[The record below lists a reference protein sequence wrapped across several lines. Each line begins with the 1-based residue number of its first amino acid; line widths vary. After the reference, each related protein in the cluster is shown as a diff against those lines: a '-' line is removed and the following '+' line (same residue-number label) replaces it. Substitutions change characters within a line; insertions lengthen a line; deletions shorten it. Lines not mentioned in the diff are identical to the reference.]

1 LIYNELIHVQIL
13 GVKLFMLQVNHL
25 SIYHKKDL
33 TDLICD
39 FSYSLR
45 PGDKTVIIGEEG
57 NGKSTLLKLLAEPSL
72 VDIYAEYTG
81 EIIVRDEI
89 IGYLPQ
95 ELPLQDKN
103 KSLYEFFGEIPNFL
117 ELTPRELAEISGVLG
132 ISLDFFYAEQSVG
145 TLSGGERM
153 KAQFARIL
161 LRQPTV
167 LLLDEPS
174 NDIDI
179 ATLEWL
185 EHFLVESPQ
194 PVLFVSHDELLIE
207 RTANVVIHLEK
218 VRKKTIPRHTIARL
232 PYRQYINE
240 RLAKFEHQEQQANK
254 EKEDYDNKMAK
265 YRQIEAKV
273 EHQQNAI
280 SRQDPS
286 GGRLLKKKMH
296 AVKSMGRRFER
307 EKDGMTQSPDTEE
320 SILLRFQ
327 GTIPVPSGKTVLDM
341 YLPELCIGEAI
352 LARNL
357 RLHISGGEK
366 ICITGRNGAG
376 KTTLLR
382 LIADELCARTDIRA
396 AYMPQNYEE
405 LLDDRKMP
413 VEFLSRTGFKE
424 EITRIRTW
432 LGSMKF
438 TAEEMARPI
447 SELSGGQKAKLFFL
461 KMNLDKANVLIL
473 DEPTRNFSPL
483 SNPVIREVLQAFE
496 GTIISVSHD
505 RKYIAEV
512 CDRVLDWEDMM

>member
-1 LIYNELIHVQIL
+1 
-13 GVKLFMLQVNHL
+13 MLQINHL
-25 SIYHKKDL
+25 SIHHKKDL
-33 TDLICD
+33 TDLVRD
-39 FSYSLR
+39 LSYTLR
-45 PGDKTVIIGEEG
+45 PEDKTVIIGEEG
-57 NGKSTLLKLLAEPSL
+57 NGKSTLLKLLVDPDL
-72 VDIYAEYTG
+72 VDSYAEHSG
-81 EIIVRDEI
+81 EIIMRDEL

-95 ELPLQDKN
+95 ELPAADRDKT
-103 KSLYEFFGEIPNFL
+103 LYEFFSELPLFL
-117 ELTPRELAEISGVLG
+117 DFTPRELADISNALG
-132 ISLDFFYAEQSVG
+132 LSLDFFYADQHVG
-145 TLSGGERM
+145 TLSGGERI

-161 LRQPTV
+161 LQRPTV

-185 EHFLVESPQ
+185 ERYLVDSPL
-194 PVLFVSHDELLIE
+194 PVLFVSHDETLIE

-218 VRKKTIPRHTIARL
+218 VRKKTVPRHTIARM
-232 PYRQYINE
+232 PYRKYIDE
-240 RLAKFEHQEQQANK
+240 RLSRFEHQEQLANK
-254 EKEDYDNKMAK
+254 EQEEHDKKMAK

-307 EKDGMTQSPDTEE
+307 EKDGMTQRPDTEE

-327 GTIPVPSGKTVLDM
+327 GTTPVPPGKTVLELD
-341 YLPELCIGEAI
+341 LPELRIGETV
-352 LARNL
+352 LARNF
-357 RLHISGGEK
+357 RLHVSGGEK
-366 ICITGRNGAG
+366 LCITGRNGAG

-382 LIADELCARTDIRA
+382 RIADVLCTRTDIRA

-405 LLDDRKMP
+405 LLDGAKMP
-413 VEFLSRTGFKE
+413 VDFLSRTGFKE
-424 EITRIRTW
+424 ETTRIRTW

-447 SELSGGQKAKLFFL
+447 AELSGGQKAKLFFT
-461 KMNLDKANVLIL
+461 KMNLDGANVLIL

-512 CDRVLDWEDMM
+512 CNRVMDWEDFKNLM

>member
-1 LIYNELIHVQIL
+1 MVQIR
-13 GVKLFMLQVNHL
+13 QL
-25 SIYHKKDL
+25 SIHHKKDL
-33 TDLICD
+33 TDLVRD
-39 FSYSLR
+39 LSYTLR

-57 NGKSTLLKLLAEPSL
+57 NGKSTLLKLLVDPAL
-72 VDIYAEYTG
+72 VDSYVEYSG
-81 EIIVRDEI
+81 EIAVRDELV
-89 IGYLPQ
+89 GYLPQ
-95 ELPLQDKN
+95 ELPAVDRDK
-103 KSLYEFFGEIPNFL
+103 KLFDFFNELPLFL
-117 ELTPRELAEISGVLG
+117 DFTPRELAG
-132 ISLDFFYAEQSVG
+132 ISNELGLPLDFFYADQPVG
-145 TLSGGERM
+145 TLSGGERI

-161 LRQPTV
+161 LQRPTV

-185 EHFLVESPQ
+185 ERFLAASLL
-194 PVLFVSHDELLIE
+194 PVLFVSHDETLIE
-207 RTANVVIHLEK
+207 RTANVVIHLEM
-218 VRKKTIPRHTIARL
+218 VRKKTLPRHTIARM
-232 PYRQYINE
+232 PYRQYIDE
-240 RLAKFEHQEQQANK
+240 RMARFEHQEQLAGK
-254 EKEDYDNKMAK
+254 EQEEYEKKMAK

-307 EKDGMTQSPDTEE
+307 EKDDMTQLPDTEE

-327 GTIPVPSGKTVLDM
+327 GTKPVPSGKTVLELDV
-341 YLPELCIGEAI
+341 PALCIGETGI
-352 LARNL
+352 VLARNL
-357 RLHISGGEK
+357 RLHVGGGEK
-366 ICITGRNGAG
+366 VCITGRNGAG

-382 LIADELCARTDIRA
+382 RIADELCARSDLRA
-396 AYMPQNYEE
+396 GYMPQNYEE
-405 LLDDRKMP
+405 LLDGSKTP
-413 VEFLSRTGFKE
+413 VDFLSRTGFKE
-424 EITRIRTW
+424 ETTRIRTW

-447 SELSGGQKAKLFFL
+447 SEMSGGQKAKLFFL
-461 KMNLDKANVLIL
+461 KMNLDHANVLVL

-483 SNPVIREVLQAFE
+483 TNPVIREVLQAFE

-512 CDRVLDWEDMM
+512 CDRVLDWTELAKRGS

>member
-1 LIYNELIHVQIL
+1 
-13 GVKLFMLQVNHL
+13 MLQLNSL
-25 SIYHKKDL
+25 TIFHKTDL
-33 TDLICD
+33 TDLVRD
-39 FSYSLR
+39 LSYTLR

-57 NGKSTLLKLLAEPSL
+57 NGKSTLLKLLVNPAL
-72 VDIYAEYTG
+72 VEDYVEYTG
-81 EIIVRDEI
+81 DIVVRDEL

-95 ELPLQDKN
+95 ELPAADKE
-103 KSLYEFFGEIPNFL
+103 KTLYAFFSELPLFL
-117 ELTPRELAEISGVLG
+117 EFTPRELADISNALG
-132 ISLDFFYAEQSVG
+132 LSLDFFYSDQPVG
-145 TLSGGERM
+145 TLSGGERI
-153 KAQFARIL
+153 KAQFARML
-161 LRQPTV
+161 LQRPTV

-185 EHFLVESPQ
+185 ERFLVDSPF
-194 PVLFVSHDELLIE
+194 PVIFVSHDETLIE

-218 VRKKTIPRHTIARL
+218 VRKKTLPRHTIARM
-232 PYRQYINE
+232 PYRQYIDE
-240 RLAKFEHQEQQANK
+240 RLSRFAHQEQLASK
-254 EKEDYDNKMAK
+254 EREEYDRKMAT

-280 SRQDPS
+280 SRQDPA

-307 EKDGMTQSPDTEE
+307 EKGDMTEHPDTEE
-320 SILLRFQ
+320 AILLRFQ
-327 GTIPVPSGKTVLDM
+327 GTTPVPSGKTVLELD
-341 YLPELCIGEAI
+341 LPELRIGDTV

-357 RLHISGGEK
+357 RLHVSGGEK
-366 ICITGRNGAG
+366 LCITGRNGAG

-382 LIADELCARTDIRA
+382 RIADELCARNDIRA

-405 LLDDRKMP
+405 LLDETKTP
-413 VEFLSRTGFKE
+413 VAFLSRTGFKE
-424 EITRIRTW
+424 ETTRIRTW

-447 SELSGGQKAKLFFL
+447 AELSGGQKAKLFFT
-461 KMNLDKANVLIL
+461 KMNLDGANVMIL

-483 SNPVIREVLQAFE
+483 SNPVIRDVLKAYE

-505 RKYIAEV
+505 RRYIAEV
-512 CDRVLDWEDMM
+512 CDRVVDWETFKGL

>member
-1 LIYNELIHVQIL
+1 
-13 GVKLFMLQVNHL
+13 MLQLNHL
-25 SIYHKKDL
+25 TLFHKKDL
-33 TDLICD
+33 TDLVRD
-39 FSYSLR
+39 LTYALR

-57 NGKSTLLKLLAEPSL
+57 NGKSTLLKLLVDPAL
-72 VDIYAEYTG
+72 VDAYVEYTG
-81 EIIVRDEI
+81 DIVVRDEL

-95 ELPLQDKN
+95 ELPTGDKE
-103 KSLYEFFGEIPNFL
+103 KTLYTFFSELPLFL
-117 ELTPRELAEISGVLG
+117 EFSPRELADISSALG
-132 ISLDFFYAEQSVG
+132 LSLDFFYSDQPVG
-145 TLSGGERM
+145 TLSGGERI

-161 LRQPTV
+161 LQRPTV

-185 EHFLVESPQ
+185 ERFLVDSPF
-194 PVLFVSHDELLIE
+194 PVIFVSHDETLIE

-218 VRKKTIPRHTIARL
+218 VRKKTLPRHTIARM
-232 PYRQYINE
+232 PYRQYIEE
-240 RLAKFEHQEQQANK
+240 RLSRFEHQEQLASK
-254 EKEDYDNKMAK
+254 EREEYDRKMAK

-307 EKDGMTQSPDTEE
+307 EKEDMTDHPDTEE
-320 SILLRFQ
+320 AILLRFQ
-327 GTIPVPSGKTVLDM
+327 GTIQVPSGKTVLD
-341 YLPELCIGEAI
+341 LEIPELRIGDTV
-352 LARNL
+352 LATNL
-357 RLHISGGEK
+357 RLHVSGGEK
-366 ICITGRNGAG
+366 LCITGRNGAG

-382 LIADELCARTDIRA
+382 RIADELCARSDIRA

-405 LLDDRKMP
+405 LLDGDRTP
-413 VEFLSRTGFKE
+413 VDFLSRTGFKE
-424 EITRIRTW
+424 ETTRIRTW

-447 SELSGGQKAKLFFL
+447 SELSGGQKAKLFFT
-461 KMNLDKANVLIL
+461 KMNLDGANVLIL

-512 CDRVLDWEDMM
+512 CDRVVDWETFKG